1 LGDYEGLK
9 KMLTPGEEILI
20 EKVSNGFIVSPKDIT
35 HLTRLADI
43 HVFGEMV
50 ELEKFLERHFNHGEE
65 KR

>member
-1 LGDYEGLK
+1 
-9 KMLTPGEEILI
+9 
-20 EKVSNGFIVSPKDIT
+20 VSPKDIT